1 MHESRLPVYHQV
13 PSVNDPRPFMAQWAL
28 AAAERNCDRAA
39 FGHVLTML
47 DDHFPRP
54 KMLTHLS
61 VSEHQHYERY
71 REALKQYEQ
80 HPLATE
86 GQPEGQRRD
95 YHFVVIDNS
104 EQRYDMAPGTTHSG
118 EALKFA
124 QMLNLQ
130 LAKHGIFFHY
140 VTPLRLG
147 ELMLSD
153 PVVRDRRGDFSI
165 HPFFQKRAEFEHWP
179 VLVPPGLGQN
189 IAQAYIAAYHSA
201 AVKGGIYEPGLII
214 AHFEDD
220 KLPIIREGGT
230 QYSIAGDGKRI
241 NHFDILEGRIMQA
254 KEDARRKGIGYMSHP
269 DAGWLIAGVHAMRTY
284 RGWFAEE
291 LDSPYLPQ
299 RGYSHPIAQVI
310 FPQVCHPQTHSY
322 KEHRRYGRQFPSV
335 ELASRYYGREPVPP
349 FLESIA
355 KSAAADSG
363 IAWPKK

>member
-1 MHESRLPVYHQV
+1 MPQSRCPVYHQV

-28 AAAERNCDRAA
+28 AAAERNCDSET
-39 FGHVLTML
+39 FGRVLSVL
-47 DDHFPRP
+47 ADHFPSS
-54 KMLTHLS
+54 KMREHLS
-61 VSEHQHYERY
+61 ISEQQHYERY
-71 REALKQYEQ
+71 REALKQYQQQ
-80 HPLATE
+80 HLAE
-86 GQPEGQRRD
+86 NGLQEGQRRD
-95 YHFVVIDNS
+95 YHFVIIDNS
-104 EQRYDMAPGTTHSG
+104 EQRYDKAPGTTHSG

-124 QMLNLQ
+124 RMLNLQ

-140 VTPLRLG
+140 VTPMRLG

-153 PVVRDRRGDFSI
+153 PVVSEGRGTFFT
-165 HPFFQKRAEFEHWP
+165 HPFFQTRAEFEHWP

-201 AVKGGIYEPGLII
+201 AVKEGIYEPGLVI

-230 QYSIAGDGKRI
+230 KYSITGDGERI
-241 NHFDILEGRIMQA
+241 NHFDILEGRIMRA
-254 KEDARRKGIGYMSHP
+254 KEDVSRKGIGYMSRS
-269 DAGWLIAGVHAMRTY
+269 DAGWLIAGAHAMRTY

-322 KEHRRYGRQFPSV
+322 TEHRRHGKQFPSV
-335 ELASRYYGREPVPP
+335 ELASRYFGREPVLP